1 MVKAS
6 ALYIVIVIALVIA
19 LLCSSLIG
27 AAYFYRLQYQQKLRY
42 DVLETNLQSAVNLL
56 LASAEDLS
64 SGKKSDLFDA
74 GRDSISLKKL
84 NWGAYDICIATAFIQ
99 KDTLFKVFSTANS
112 IDSAKWGALYV
123 IDEDRPLSVSG
134 KTLIRGNA
142 FIPKAGVREAYVDN
156 KAYEGD
162 KKIILGQTKNSQ
174 KKLPALNDTR
184 LKAIQSLFT
193 LTPTDSTFVQDSLTV
208 SFRSAT
214 RVIYLRKQNINLQN
228 CRLSGNIIIRSDST
242 LTIDSTCKLKGVIIA
257 AKAIALKN
265 GFTGSCQLF
274 ARDSISIGSNC
285 SLAYP
290 SCLGV
295 VRSDDDVIKQQ
306 EKIVIGQQSR
316 IEGIAFTY
324 EKKEG
329 DVKPIISMEK
339 RVKVYGNI
347 YSQGLLNYKD
357 GVAVYGNVFTSR
369 FLYQTTFTRY
379 ENYLINI
386 TLDASKLSHYYLTSD
401 LLPISTSK
409 RKILQWIESN

>member
-42 DVLETNLQSAVNLL
+42 DVLGTNLQSAVNLL
-56 LASAEDLS
+56 LATDEDLS
-64 SGKKSDLFDA
+64 KGKKSDLFGS
-74 GRDSISLKKL
+74 GRDSVFLKKL
-84 NWGAYDICIATAFIQ
+84 TWGVYDVCIAEAFVQ
-99 KDTLFKVFSTANS
+99 KDTLFKVFSTANP
-112 IDSAKWGALYV
+112 IDSTKWGALYV

-162 KKIILGQTKNSQ
+162 KRIIQGQTKNSD
-174 KKLPALNDTR
+174 KKLPGLNNTR
-184 LKAIQSLFT
+184 LKAIQALFT
-193 LTPTDSTFVQDSLTV
+193 LTPTDSTLLNDSLTI
-208 SFRSAT
+208 SFRSAP
-214 RVIYLRKQNINLQN
+214 RVFYLRKQNISLQN
-228 CRLSGNIIIRSDST
+228 CKLSGNIMIRSDST
-242 LTIDSTCKLKGVIIA
+242 VTIDSTCKLQGIIIA

-265 GFTGSCQLF
+265 GFRGTCQLF

-285 SLAYP
+285 SLDYP
-290 SCLGV
+290 SSIGV
-295 VRSDDDVIKQQ
+295 VRSDDEVVKQQ
-306 EKIVIGQQSR
+306 EKIAVGQNSR
-316 IEGIAFTY
+316 IQGIAFTF
-324 EKKEG
+324 EKKEA
-329 DVKPIISMEK
+329 DIKPIISLEK
-339 RVKVYGNI
+339 NVKIYGNI

-386 TLDASKLSHYYLTSD
+386 TLDASKLSHYYLSSD

>member
-56 LASAEDLS
+56 LASGEDLS
-64 SGKKSDLFDA
+64 AGRKSDLF
-74 GRDSISLKKL
+74 GSGKDSVFLKKL
-84 NWGAYDICIATAFIQ
+84 TWGAYDIGVAEAFIQ
-99 KDTLFKVFSTANS
+99 KDTLFKVFSTANP

-174 KKLPALNDTR
+174 KKLPALNDTK

-193 LTPTDSTFVQDSLTV
+193 ITPTDSTLLNDSLTV

-214 RVIYLRKQNINLQN
+214 QIFYLRKQNIDLQN

-242 LTIDSTCKLKGVIIA
+242 LTIDSTCKLKGVIVA
-257 AKAIALKN
+257 AKAVVLKN

-295 VRSDDDVIKQQ
+295 VRSDADVIKQQ
-306 EKIVIGQQSR
+306 EKIAVGQASR
-316 IEGIAFTY
+316 IEGIIFNY

-329 DVKPIISMEK
+329 NVKPIISVEK
-339 RVKVYGNI
+339 NVKVYGNI

-357 GVAVYGNVFTSR
+357 GVAVYGNIFTSW
-369 FLYQTTFTRY
+369 FLYQTTFTSY

-386 TLDASKLSHYYLTSD
+386 TLDASKLSHYYLSSD
-401 LLPISTSK
+401 LMPISAPK
-409 RKILQWIESN
+409 RTILQWIESN

>member
-1 MVKAS
+1 
-6 ALYIVIVIALVIA
+6 
-19 LLCSSLIG
+19 
-27 AAYFYRLQYQQKLRY
+27 
-42 DVLETNLQSAVNLL
+42 
-56 LASAEDLS
+56 
-64 SGKKSDLFDA
+64 
-74 GRDSISLKKL
+74 LKKL
-84 NWGAYDICIATAFIQ
+84 TWGAYDICVAEAFIQ
-99 KDTLFKVFSTANS
+99 KDTLFKVFSTANP
-112 IDSAKWGALYV
+112 IDSAKWAALYV

-174 KKLPALNDTR
+174 KTLPALNGTR
-184 LKAIQSLFT
+184 LKAIQSLFA
-193 LTPTDSTFVQDSLTV
+193 LTPTDSTLVQDSLTV

-214 RVIYLRKQNINLQN
+214 RVFYLRKQNVNLQN

-242 LTIDSTCKLKGVIIA
+242 LTIDSTCKLNGVIIA
-257 AKAIALKN
+257 AKAVALKN
-265 GFTGSCQLF
+265 EFTGSCQLF
-274 ARDSISIGSNC
+274 ASDSISIGSNC
-285 SLAYP
+285 SLYYP
-290 SCLGV
+290 SCLGI
-295 VRSDDDVIKQQ
+295 VRSNDDVIKQQ
-306 EKIVIGQQSR
+306 EKIVMGQQSR
-316 IEGIAFTY
+316 IHGIAFTY

-339 RVKVYGNI
+339 SVEVYGSI

-357 GVAVYGNVFTSR
+357 GVAVYGNVSTSR
-369 FLYQTTFTRY
+369 FLYQTAFTRY

-386 TLDASKLSHYYLTSD
+386 TLDASKLSHYYLSSD